1 MAVRLLNNI
10 IMFLLISSTGGLLF
24 VYNRNLSFLI
34 FAVLLIVGFFYLS
47 RSIKKE
53 IFYSILLSFI
63 SILFLFFLNF
73 IFAPNPQSVTKFA
86 FFGVT
91 FFVTSLALLFLP
103 SRP

>member
-53 IFYSILLSFI
+53 IFLFYIIVIYKYFI
-63 SILFLFFLNF
+63 SFLFKLYFRS
-73 IFAPNPQSVTKFA
+73 QS
-86 FFGVT
+86 
-91 FFVTSLALLFLP
+91 SI
-103 SRP
+103 SY